1 MDIVLVNVNA
11 HRLIFWQVILV
22 LVLTIRRQFAKTPQ
36 NTLYVEVEFKN
47 TRQSHQVQE
56 HITLT
61 EIALRKGLKVPK

>member
-11 HRLIFWQVILV
+11 HRLIFWQAILV
-22 LVLTIRRQFAKTPQ
+22 LAPTIRRQFAKTPQ
-36 NTLYVEVEFKN
+36 NILYVEVEFKS
-47 TRQSHQVQE
+47 TRQFRQVQE